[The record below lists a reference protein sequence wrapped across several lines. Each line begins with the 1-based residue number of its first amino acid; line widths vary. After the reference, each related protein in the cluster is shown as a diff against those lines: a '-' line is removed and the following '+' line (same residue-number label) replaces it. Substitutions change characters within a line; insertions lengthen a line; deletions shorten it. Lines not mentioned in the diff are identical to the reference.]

1 MNTTP
6 LKNFLELTYDELETL
21 NLQARAIKDPVRAET
36 EHVKY
41 LEGEKRI
48 KAITVCF
55 SDIEGRLHMLDYNKQ
70 FFLDSL
76 SNLTFDGSSIRGFS
90 ELHESDLRLVVDW
103 LSLTYLPSDIF
114 GPGKVLVFANICGKD
129 LTAYESD
136 FRGRLKAYTEEIKKR
151 DGLEA
156 FMAPEIE
163 GFLMAGIDAEQNY
176 DKKQGGF
183 TPVSTGGYYHSLPLD
198 ELRQF
203 IDRTAEA
210 IRAMGFRNEKDHAEV
225 APSQFEINFSYT
237 DVVRA
242 CDQILIY
249 KLVCRQVAE
258 QMGMTATFLPKPQQS
273 INGNGM
279 HTNMS
284 LSKNGKNIFYDKKG
298 VDGLSKEGWNFLTKV
313 LNRAPELCLLI
324 NSSVNAYR
332 RLDPNF
338 EAPNQIKVSANDRGS
353 MIRIPL
359 ANEKTA
365 RIEVR
370 SVAPDSNPY
379 LALYGL
385 LKTGIDDVTPKEAS
399 SDRRTR
405 LRFLPGTLGD
415 SIRLFKASDY
425 MTELLGESA
434 KQKYVD
440 WKIEVANRNPREL
453 GTTVKDAEV
462 LYHHEVTNQYLWNQF

>member
-1 MNTTP
+1 MNQSP
-6 LKNFLELTYDELETL
+6 LKNFLELTYEELEEL
-21 NLQARAIKDPVRAET
+21 NLKARAIKDADVAERT
-36 EHVKY
+36 HVKY
-41 LEGEKRI
+41 LAEESRI
-48 KAITVCF
+48 KAVTVCF
-55 SDIEGRLHMLDYNKQ
+55 SDLEGRLHMLDYNKK

-90 ELHESDLRLVVDW
+90 ELHESDLRLVIDW
-103 LSLTYLPSDIF
+103 LSLTFLPSDIF
-114 GPGKVLVFANICGKD
+114 GAGKVLVFANICSRD
-129 LTAYESD
+129 LKPYESD
-136 FRGRLKAYTEEIKKR
+136 FRGRLKGYTEEIKTKK
-151 DGLEA
+151 GLEA

-163 GFLMAGIDAEQNY
+163 GFLMAGVDAEQTY
-176 DKKQGGF
+176 DKKIGF
-183 TPVSTGGYYHSLPLD
+183 VPVSTGGYYHSLPLD

-210 IRAMGFRNEKDHAEV
+210 IRAMGFKNEKDHAEV

-242 CDQILIY
+242 CDQVLLY
-249 KLVCRQVAE
+249 KLVCRQVAT
-258 QMGMTATFLPKPQQS
+258 QMGMTATFLPKPQQD

-279 HTNMS
+279 HTNVS
-284 LSKNGKNIFYDKKG
+284 LAKDGKNIFYDKNG
-298 VDGLSKEGWNFLTKV
+298 ADGLSKDGWDFLNKI

-359 ANEKTA
+359 ANEKSA
-365 RIEVR
+365 RIEIR

-379 LALYGL
+379 LALYAM
-385 LKTGIDDVTPKEAS
+385 LKTGVDDKLPKEEKA
-399 SDRRTR
+399 DKRPR
-405 LRFLPGTLGD
+405 LRFLPGTIND
-415 SIRLFKASDY
+415 AIRLFKASDY
-425 MTELLGESA
+425 ITGLLGESV

-440 WKIEVANRNPREL
+440 WKVAAANRSGRDL
-453 GTTVKDAEV
+453 GTVVKDNEV
-462 LYHHEVTNQYLWNQF
+462 LYHHEVTNQHLWNQF

>member
-1 MNTTP
+1 MDTP
-6 LKNFLELTYDELETL
+6 LKNFLELTYDELESM
-21 NLQARAIKDPVRAET
+21 NLKARSISDPAKAEVA
-36 EHVKY
+36 HVKY
-41 LEGEKRI
+41 LTNETRI

-55 SDIEGRLHMLDYNKQ
+55 SDIEGRLHMMDYNKQ

-103 LSLTYLPSDIF
+103 TSITFLPSDIF
-114 GPGKVLVFANICGKD
+114 GPGKVLVFANICGRD
-129 LTAYESD
+129 LTPYESD
-136 FRGRLKAYTEEIKKR
+136 FRGRLQSYTHDIKKKS
-151 DGLEA
+151 GLEA

-163 GFLMAGIDAEQNY
+163 GFLMAGVDAEQTF
-176 DKKQGGF
+176 DKKVGF
-183 TPVSTGGYYHSLPLD
+183 ELVSTGGYYHSLPLD
-198 ELRQF
+198 DLRIF

-210 IRAMGFRNEKDHAEV
+210 IRAMGFKNEKDHAEV

-258 QMGMTATFLPKPQQS
+258 QLGMTATFLPKPKQN
-273 INGNGM
+273 INGCGM
-279 HTNMS
+279 HTNVS
-284 LSKNGKNIFYDKKG
+284 LAKNGKNIFHDIKG
-298 VDGLSKEGWNFLTKV
+298 DEGLSKVGWEFITKI

-379 LALYGL
+379 LALFGL
-385 LKTGIDDVTPKEAS
+385 LKTGIDDTLPAAEKVDK
-399 SDRRTR
+399 RTR
-405 LRFLPGTLGD
+405 MRFLPGTIGD
-415 SIRLFKASDY
+415 AIRIFKASDY
-425 MTELLGESA
+425 MTELIGENA
-434 KQKYVD
+434 KAKYVD
-440 WKIEVANRNPREL
+440 WKVEVAHRNPREL